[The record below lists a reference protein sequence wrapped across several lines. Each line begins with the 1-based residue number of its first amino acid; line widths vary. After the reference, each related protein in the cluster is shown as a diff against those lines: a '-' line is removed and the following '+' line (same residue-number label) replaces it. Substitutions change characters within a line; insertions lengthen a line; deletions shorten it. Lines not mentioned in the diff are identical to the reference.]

1 VVWKNLLKELKKRLH
16 GANILLCLLASLTIL
31 YSLWQIQSST
41 ASTTQNIEIEFRVL
55 DRKTDLFNRFVYYVF
70 FEKTIWE
77 LESSTLLNFGYKYIG
92 LGSLS
97 KFDFSVNTNIFNKTA
112 LSLGVVGKIKLH
124 KLIAQNTACDLVCQT
139 LKITQ
144 EARKYTVQT
153 YLSASCKNFVFL
165 LKVFA
170 PQSNC
175 EDVFALSF
183 GLVLGG
189 TDKFSRE
196 LYEQIRQL
204 GLTHLVAVSGFQVI
218 LVISFLEFL
227 ALKVRLPRRIRLI
240 LAILGVILLIML
252 AGPQPPILRSFL
264 SVFLSLSILIFLGR
278 KLDSLRA
285 LIYSGLILLWVNPFY
300 LASVSFQLS
309 FLASFGLILGSR
321 QTNTE
326 TSVGWIKNFR
336 ELVVSCLATFLTTL
350 PVVLLISGKVTML
363 ALVTNILILPFIP
376 VISLLNVAGL
386 VPVLGQIPL
395 AIAIIM
401 QSMVITLV
409 QELSNLPLTNWLTIE
424 QNQITW
430 QFLVLYYSFLLIL
443 AFWWKKQA
451 INQQPQKDDSIPK

>member
-1 VVWKNLLKELKKRLH
+1 MLWKSLFEELKKQFH
-16 GANILLCLLASLTIL
+16 GANVVLFLLISLTVFHSI
-31 YSLWQIQSST
+31 WQIQSKVSST
-41 ASTTQNIEIEFRVL
+41 EQNIEIEFRVL
-55 DRKTDLFNRFVYYVF
+55 DRKVDLFNRFVYYVF
-70 FEKTIWE
+70 FDGGVWE
-77 LESSTLLNFGYKYIG
+77 MGSPTLLNFGYKYLG
-92 LGSLS
+92 LGTLS
-97 KFDFSVNTNIFNKTA
+97 RFDFSANTDTFDKTA
-112 LSLGVVGKIKLH
+112 LSLGVVGEIKLH
-124 KLIAQNTACDLVCQT
+124 KLIAQSTTCDLMCQT

-144 EARKYTVQT
+144 EARKYTAQT
-153 YLSASCKNFVFL
+153 YLSASCKSFGFL
-165 LKVFA
+165 VKVFA
-170 PQSNC
+170 PKSNC

-196 LYEQIRQL
+196 LYGQIRQL

-227 ALKVRLPRRIRLI
+227 ALKGRLPRKIRLM

-285 LIYSGLILLWVNPFY
+285 LTYSGLILLWINPFY
-300 LASVSFQLS
+300 LVSVSFQLS
-309 FLASFGLILGSR
+309 FLASFGLILGNT

-326 TSVGWIKNFR
+326 TSVNWVKNFR

-350 PVVLLISGKVTML
+350 PVVLMISGRVTML
-363 ALVTNILILPFIP
+363 AVITNILILPFIP

-401 QSMVITLV
+401 QSMVITFV
-409 QELSNLPLTNWLTIE
+409 QELSSLSLADWLAIE

-430 QFLVLYYSFLLIL
+430 QFLVMYYSFLLVL

-451 INQQPQKDDSIPK
+451 QKDDSIPK